1 MSKFEPF
8 FTILQCVKTIHWEAQ
23 AYTVHKITGDF
34 YDSLESHIDKYV
46 EVTILETPKYN
57 PIALKN
63 KENPVKLVKEIKSYF
78 SKIKG
83 HRNIIDEVLD
93 LCDQTVYLLKMK

>member
-8 FTILQCVKTIHWEAQ
+8 FDILKCVKTMHWEAQ
-23 AYTVHKITGDF
+23 TYTVHKVTSDF
-34 YDSLESHIDKYV
+34 YGSLESHIDKYV
-46 EVTILETPKYN
+46 EVTLPENVKYSSVS
-57 PIALKN
+57 LKN
-63 KENPVKLVKEIKSYF
+63 KENPIKLVKEIKSYF
-78 SKIKG
+78 SKIKD